1 MNKPLAGKI
10 AIVTDGHYGI
20 GALSAQTLADQG
32 ADVIISHPAN
42 AWNAQGIVT
51 GLEAR
56 GVNARAYAINCDR
69 VSGIKILVSQV
80 IADFGQVDIL
90 VTNNVSFVLVDD
102 ERIYSAAAIDA
113 ITPAIRDGG
122 RIIAIGKTTPAQPVN
137 DLAASNNNHATL
149 APLDEL
155 ITHSAKS
162 LHNRHVTV
170 NRLQSN
176 ILGRKNLAASLA
188 NIPVLGD
195 IAKSLSF
202 LAGPESDFITGTTF
216 NFNDRNDHNALHAA

>member
-32 ADVIISHPAN
+32 ADVIISHPAH
-42 AWNAQGIVT
+42 AWNAAGIVT

-69 VSGIKILVSQV
+69 VSGIKTLISRV

-102 ERIYSAAAIDA
+102 ERIYSAAAIEA
-113 ITPAIRDGG
+113 IAPVIREGG
-122 RIIAIGKTTPAQPVN
+122 RIIAIGKTSLPHASANIPAH
-137 DLAASNNNHATL
+137 NNNHA
-149 APLDEL
+149 PLHDL

-162 LHNRHVTV
+162 LHDRHVTV

-176 ILGRKNLAASLA
+176 ILGRKSHSAPSGD
-188 NIPVLGD
+188 ISVLGD
-195 IAKSLSF
+195 IANGLSF
-202 LAGPESDFITGTTF
+202 LAGPESDFVTGTTF
-216 NFNDRNDHNALHAA
+216 NFNDLHAA

>member
-32 ADVIISHPAN
+32 ADVIISHPKN
-42 AWNAQGIVT
+42 AWNAAGIVT

-69 VSGIKILVSQV
+69 VSGIKALVSRV
-80 IADFGQVDIL
+80 IDDFGQVDIL
-90 VTNNVSFVLVDD
+90 VTNNVSFVLQDD
-102 ERIYSAAAIDA
+102 ERLYSKAAIDA
-113 ITPAIRDGG
+113 IAPVIRDGG
-122 RIIAIGKTTPAQPVN
+122 RIITIGNSAAQAKTRAIASSPKPAALH
-137 DLAASNNNHATL
+137 D
-149 APLDEL
+149 L

-162 LHNRHVTV
+162 LHDRHVTV

-176 ILGRKNLAASLA
+176 FLDRSNLTASFGNTSL
-188 NIPVLGD
+188 LGD
-195 IAKSLSF
+195 ITSGLSF
-202 LAGPESDFITGTTF
+202 LAGPDADFITGTTF
-216 NFNDRNDHNALHAA
+216 NFNDHTIRHAA